1 MVDQPELAAPAAKPP
16 GMDPA
21 EKKLKIC
28 DLIVRGV
35 IGTLVTVLIAV
46 IGFRMEANRAKLA
59 QKEEANRVML
69 AESNKAEMAL
79 RESSVKQKELDVNLG
94 LKIFDNLLTHYL
106 QPGPK
111 QESGIGN
118 RQKIL
123 LLRLISLNFQDSP
136 LNLRPLF
143 EQLDSQLTDPKEKA
157 DLRQIA
163 LEVARRQAFRLTF
176 PNDWDS
182 GPLPVK
188 QGEQISLPSVPAKII
203 VDAVKN
209 DRIQISLLS
218 TYTEAGRSLGPFDI
232 NYFDMPIIDNT
243 KLGDKRVAVMRLE
256 DEGTN
261 PRIRII
267 TFPSYLAADR
277 FDIKEMTQD
286 IRASDFGTQYLQ
298 EPNKEKP

>member
-1 MVDQPELAAPAAKPP
+1 MVAPNESSPAEPKPP
-16 GMDPA
+16 GMDP
-21 EKKLKIC
+21 EERKLKIW
-28 DLIVRGV
+28 DLIIRGFL
-35 IGTLVTVLIAV
+35 GTLVTLLIAG
-46 IGFRMEANRAKLA
+46 IGFMMESNRAKLA
-59 QKEEANRVML
+59 QKEEANRVMI
-69 AESNKAEMAL
+69 AESNKAMTAL
-79 RESSVKQKELDVNLG
+79 RESSVKQKELDVTLG
-94 LKIFDNLLTHYL
+94 LKIFDTLLTHYL
-106 QPGPK
+106 QPGAP
-111 QESGIGN
+111 QESGTSQ

-143 EQLDSQLTDPKEKA
+143 EQLDSQLNPKEKA

-188 QGEQISLPSVPAKII
+188 QGDIIQLPSVPGKII
-203 VDAVKN
+203 IEAVSN
-209 DRIQISLLS
+209 DRIQISLIS
-218 TYTEAGRSLGPFDI
+218 TYTETGRSLGLFDI

-243 KLGDKRVAVMRLE
+243 KLGDKRVAVMRIE
-256 DEGTN
+256 DEGAN

-286 IRASDFGTQYLQ
+286 IRASDFGTQYLHG
-298 EPNKEKP
+298 PHKEKR

>member
-1 MVDQPELAAPAAKPP
+1 MVAQNESSPAAPKPA
-16 GMDPA
+16 GMDP
-21 EKKLKIC
+21 EERKLKIW
-28 DLIVRGV
+28 DLIIRGFL
-35 IGTLVTVLIAV
+35 GTLVTLLIAG
-46 IGFRMEANRAKLA
+46 IGFMMESNRAKLA
-59 QKEEANRVML
+59 QKEEANRVMI
-69 AESNKAEMAL
+69 AESNKAMTAL
-79 RESSVKQKELDVNLG
+79 RESSVKQKELDVTLG
-94 LKIFDNLLTHYL
+94 LKIFDTLLTHYL
-106 QPGPK
+106 QPSAP
-111 QESGIGN
+111 QESSN
-118 RQKIL
+118 SQRQKIL

-143 EQLDSQLTDPKEKA
+143 EQLDSQLNPKEKA

-188 QGEQISLPSVPAKII
+188 QGDIIQLPSVPGKII
-203 VDAVKN
+203 IETASN
-209 DRIQISLLS
+209 DRIQISLIS
-218 TYTEAGRSLGPFDI
+218 TYTETGRSLGTFDI

-243 KLGDKRVAVMRLE
+243 KLGDKRVAVMRIE

-286 IRASDFGTQYLQ
+286 IRASDFGTQYLHG
-298 EPNKEKP
+298 PHKEKH

>member
-1 MVDQPELAAPAAKPP
+1 MVDRPEPAPAASKPP
-16 GMDPA
+16 GMDPE
-21 EKKLKIC
+21 EKRLKVW
-28 DLIVRGV
+28 DLIVRGG
-35 IGTLVTVLIAV
+35 IGTLVTILIAG
-46 IGFRMEANRAKLA
+46 IGFRMESNRAKLA
-59 QKEEANRVML
+59 QKEEANRVMI
-69 AESNKAEMAL
+69 AESNKAMMAL

-94 LKIFDNLLTHYL
+94 LKIFDTLMANYL
-106 QPGPK
+106 Q
-111 QESGIGN
+111 SGANQAADNG
-118 RQKIL
+118 RRRKIL

-143 EQLDSQLTDPKEKA
+143 EQLDAQITDPKERA

-163 LEVARRQAFRLTF
+163 LDVARRQAFRLTF

-182 GPLPVK
+182 GPIPVK
-188 QGEQISLPSVPAKII
+188 KGAQISLPSVPAKISI
-203 VDAVKN
+203 GDISN
-209 DRIQISLLS
+209 DRIQISLIS

-243 KLGDKRVAVMRLE
+243 KLGDKRVAVMRIE

-298 EPNKEKP
+298 EPNKEKR